1 MALLNKSTIKDIE
14 QHVFFKED
22 TSIQI
27 EDVIPLDNNKT
38 KIVFYVLFEQ
48 QPEPLRL
55 IVHNTNENEIPV
67 ETIKSGIIQL
77 LRL

>member
-1 MALLNKSTIKDIE
+1 MALLNKSTIQDIE
-14 QHVFFKED
+14 RHVFSKED
-22 TSIQI
+22 TSIHI
-27 EDVIPLDNNKT
+27 EDVIPLENNKT